1 MIAKEIKADGA
12 NSPAF
17 FWIRESAGKW
27 LNPCGL
33 TASKIKI
40 RSHCELHHTSRPSTG
55 IIVTERGRTSDPL
68 GPEQRNRPA

>member
-27 LNPCGL
+27 LNSYGL
-33 TASKIKI
+33 TASNIKI
-40 RSHCELHHTSRPSTG
+40 RCIVNYITHRDQAVEL
-55 IIVTERGRTSDPL
+55 L
-68 GPEQRNRPA
+68 

>member
-27 LNPCGL
+27 LNSYGL
-33 TASKIKI
+33 TASNIKI
-40 RSHCELHHTSRPSTG
+40 RC
-55 IIVTERGRTSDPL
+55 IV
-68 GPEQRNRPA
+68 N